1 MYCATASRSLFRM
14 RFANKLPN
22 KAKWYRGGALP
33 APLRLCFVLLFIA
46 GTSWAQG
53 HAGLADRGRDGH
65 FLSDEDL
72 DPSPNNKKP
81 SQDGADGQVAI
92 NFQDVDIPV
101 LARFISDITNKNFI
115 VDEKVRGKVTIISP
129 HKVTADE
136 AYTVFQSVLQ
146 VKGFTTVPGRGVIK
160 IVPSRDAKQI
170 GLPILSN
177 GSLAAA
183 GDEFITRLVPLRY
196 ATATDMA
203 PILQPMVSQDGLVI
217 PYTPTN
223 TLIVTDSAVNV
234 RRLLGMLEELDVEG
248 NERVTEVIQ
257 LTHAFAGDLA
267 KKIEEIMKEQTGSEG
282 ASGVP
287 RIRPVTTTGSAP
299 STGGG
304 SSNAVRVLPDERT
317 NSLIVMSNP
326 LDLKTVRRLVAR
338 LDAPLPPGTSKIHVY
353 PLKHANA
360 AEMLPVLADLIGA
373 RTGAGGGG
381 SSGIN
386 APRRDRRPRRDERS
400 GRQSGRSG
408 SAMGERFSPPASP
421 PSQAQAAPSVS
432 GTASEFSSEVS
443 ITADP
448 ATNSLLISAAQQD
461 FDTLKKVIDQI
472 DVRRRQ
478 VFVEAMILEV
488 SVDRARQLGIELQ
501 GAFSINGEGVG
512 LGRVNLK
519 DLNTALTNP
528 ASLSGL
534 LLAAASNKTI
544 ELPDGT
550 KVPAQVALLRAAQT
564 SDDINVLSSPTLLT
578 TDNQEAEILVGQN
591 VPFLASRATDT
602 SNLNNLFATVER
614 QDVGI
619 SLRLTPQISEGNSVR
634 LDIYEE
640 VSAIV
645 PTTVGDPNLVGP
657 TTSIRSASTTVVV
670 KDAQT
675 VVIGGLISDNTT
687 RQRESVP
694 YLGDLPVLGN
704 FFRTDDDRSNKIN
717 LLIFLTPHIVHDDTE
732 IAQRSLNE
740 RDRFRDFLQEHKVP
754 RQWQKQL
761 DRPSL
766 APPADK
772 ESGGVLLP
780 ATGEN
785 P

>member
-1 MYCATASRSLFRM
+1 
-14 RFANKLPN
+14 
-22 KAKWYRGGALP
+22 
-33 APLRLCFVLLFIA
+33 
-46 GTSWAQG
+46 
-53 HAGLADRGRDGH
+53 
-65 FLSDEDL
+65 
-72 DPSPNNKKP
+72 
-81 SQDGADGQVAI
+81 
-92 NFQDVDIPV
+92 
-101 LARFISDITNKNFI
+101 
-115 VDEKVRGKVTIISP
+115 
-129 HKVTADE
+129 
-136 AYTVFQSVLQ
+136 
-146 VKGFTTVPGRGVIK
+146 
-160 IVPSRDAKQI
+160 
-170 GLPILSN
+170 
-177 GSLAAA
+177 
-183 GDEFITRLVPLRY
+183 
-196 ATATDMA
+196 
-203 PILQPMVSQDGLVI
+203 
-217 PYTPTN
+217 
-223 TLIVTDSAVNV
+223 
-234 RRLLGMLEELDVEG
+234 
-248 NERVTEVIQ
+248 
-257 LTHAFAGDLA
+257 
-267 KKIEEIMKEQTGSEG
+267 
-282 ASGVP
+282 
-287 RIRPVTTTGSAP
+287 
-299 STGGG
+299 
-304 SSNAVRVLPDERT
+304 
-317 NSLIVMSNP
+317 
-326 LDLKTVRRLVAR
+326 
-338 LDAPLPPGTSKIHVY
+338 
-353 PLKHANA
+353 
-360 AEMLPVLADLIGA
+360 
-373 RTGAGGGG
+373 
-381 SSGIN
+381 
-386 APRRDRRPRRDERS
+386 
-400 GRQSGRSG
+400 
-408 SAMGERFSPPASP
+408 
-421 PSQAQAAPSVS
+421 
-432 GTASEFSSEVS
+432 
-443 ITADP
+443 
-448 ATNSLLISAAQQD
+448 
-461 FDTLKKVIDQI
+461 
-472 DVRRRQ
+472 
-478 VFVEAMILEV
+478 
-488 SVDRARQLGIELQ
+488 
-501 GAFSINGEGVG
+501 
-512 LGRVNLK
+512 
-519 DLNTALTNP
+519 
-528 ASLSGL
+528 